1 MSTVAPAIHLRNVIV
16 HLRSGK
22 TWEILV
28 SHGISASIMSV
39 PNTADDYCAKA
50 GGLLVIHS
58 VCRSV
63 SVIIHDTF
71 NKHGQLDM
79 GKG

>member
-1 MSTVAPAIHLRNVIV
+1 MSTVTPAIHLRNVIV

-50 GGLLVIHS
+50 GGL
-58 VCRSV
+58 
-63 SVIIHDTF
+63 
-71 NKHGQLDM
+71 M
-79 GKG
+79 